1 MRKPVILIAAL
12 SASAL
17 ALAACDR
24 TSDDAFGERV
34 RAYLLENP
42 EVIEEAVQKLGE
54 KREAEAAKAAA
65 SALSEYRQALEQ
77 DPRDFVANPNGSITV
92 TEFFDYRCGYC
103 KLVAPEITKLI
114 EENPDVRVVFKE
126 FPIFGEQS
134 DTTAAIMLTDLVKP
148 KTLELHDRLMAE
160 KSLNDAAIDRH
171 LRELGIDPAAARKA
185 AEAPAIQ
192 KQLEDTHELAAALGI
207 NGTPAF
213 IIGDRIIAGADMSAV
228 RSAITAQRAA
238 KLEPAA

>member
-1 MRKPVILIAAL
+1 MRNFLPVLAAL
-12 SASAL
+12 CASTL

-24 TSDDAFGERV
+24 GPDDAFGEKV

-54 KREAEAAKAAA
+54 KREIEAAQAAT
-65 SALSEYRQALEQ
+65 SAIETHRAALEQ
-77 DPRDFVANPNGSITV
+77 DPRDFVANPKGTITV

-103 KLVAPEITKLI
+103 KIAATEMASII

-134 DTTAAIMLTDLVKP
+134 DETAAIMLTDLAKP
-148 KTLELHDRLMAE
+148 KTLELHERLMGE
-160 KSLNDAAIDRH
+160 KSLDDAALDRH
-171 LRELGIDPAAARKA
+171 LRAVGIDPAAAREA
-185 AEAPAIQ
+185 AQAPAIQ
-192 KQLEDTHELAAALGI
+192 QQLVDTHELAASLGI

-213 IIGDRIIAGADMSAV
+213 VIGNRLISGADMEAV
-228 RSAITAQRAA
+228 KAAITAAQAEKIA
-238 KLEPAA
+238 G

>member
-1 MRKPVILIAAL
+1 MRSPLILLAAL

-24 TSDDAFGERV
+24 SSDTAFGERV

-54 KREAEAAKAAA
+54 KREAAAA
-65 SALSEYRQALEQ
+65 QAAVGALAEQRQALER
-77 DPRDFVANPNGSITV
+77 DPRDFVANPDGAITV

-103 KLVAPEITKLI
+103 KMIAPEITKLI
-114 EENPDVRVVFKE
+114 EENRDVRFVFKE
-126 FPIFGEQS
+126 FPIFGAQS
-134 DTTAAIMLTDLVKP
+134 DETAAIMLTDLVKP

-160 KSLNDAAIDRH
+160 KALNDAAIDRH
-171 LRELGIDPAAARKA
+171 LRELGIDPAAARQA
-185 AEAPAIQ
+185 AKAPAIQ
-192 KQLEDTHELAAALGI
+192 QQLEDTHELAAALGI

-213 IIGDRIIAGADMSAV
+213 VVGDKIISGADLNSLRAAIAV
-228 RSAITAQRAA
+228 QRAGDL
-238 KLEPAA
+238 K

>member
-1 MRKPVILIAAL
+1 MRNFLPVLAAL
-12 SASAL
+12 CASTL

-24 TSDDAFGERV
+24 GPDDAFGEKV

-54 KREAEAAKAAA
+54 KREIEAAQAAT
-65 SALSEYRQALEQ
+65 SAIETHRAALEQ
-77 DPRDFVANPNGSITV
+77 DPRDFVANPKGTITV

-103 KLVAPEITKLI
+103 KIAATEMASII

-134 DTTAAIMLTDLVKP
+134 DETAAIMLTDLAKP
-148 KTLELHDRLMAE
+148 KTLELHERLMGE
-160 KSLNDAAIDRH
+160 KSLDDAALDRH
-171 LRELGIDPAAARKA
+171 LRAVGIDPAAAREA
-185 AEAPAIQ
+185 AQAPAIQ
-192 KQLEDTHELAAALGI
+192 QQLVDTHELAASLGL

-213 IIGDRIIAGADMSAV
+213 VIGNRLISGADMEAV
-228 RSAITAQRAA
+228 KAAITAAQAEKIA
-238 KLEPAA
+238 G

>member
-1 MRKPVILIAAL
+1 MVLGDSVRSYLLSNPEILEEMATRL
-12 SASAL
+12 QEKQL
-17 ALAACDR
+17 AQQ
-24 TSDDAFGERV
+24 SDDARKAIAAN
-34 RAYLLENP
+34 RA
-42 EVIEEAVQKLGE
+42 
-54 KREAEAAKAAA
+54 
-65 SALSEYRQALEQ
+65 ALER
-77 DPRDFVANPNGSITV
+77 DPRDVVINPGGKITV
-92 TEFFDYRCGYC
+92 VEFYDYRCGYC

-185 AEAPAIQ
+185 AEEAAAELEAAEARKTEAAKALDRWKAEVEFSKTPPAPASPS
-192 KQLEDTHELAAALGI
+192 K
-207 NGTPAF
+207 P
-213 IIGDRIIAGADMSAV
+213 
-228 RSAITAQRAA
+228 
-238 KLEPAA
+238 